1 MPLSRNPG
9 RRSSLRTAQNLIVE
23 NDDVSKTMDLAG
35 DISRDDVIAEI
46 RRHLAPFQN
55 GDAPIV
61 GETVISKDLTIDSLA
76 VMDMIME
83 LEDRFDITIPLNTV
97 AEIHTV
103 NELADTILKLHTER

>member
-1 MPLSRNPG
+1 M
-9 RRSSLRTAQNLIVE
+9 RTAQKLIVE

-35 DISRDDVIAEI
+35 DISRDDVIGEI
-46 RRHLAPFQN
+46 SRHLAPFQN
-55 GDAPIV
+55 GDTPIV

-103 NELADTILKLHTER
+103 NELADTILKLHSER

>member
-1 MPLSRNPG
+1 M
-9 RRSSLRTAQNLIVE
+9 RTAHKLIVE
-23 NDDVSKTMDLAG
+23 NDDMSKTMDLAG
-35 DISRDDVIAEI
+35 DVSRDDVIGEI

-83 LEDRFDITIPLNTV
+83 LEDRFDITIPLNAV

-103 NELADTILKLHTER
+103 NELADTILKLHSER